1 MEKERIKEIKEEI
14 RGLMPEYISQE
25 RESIQEAWVEKEFVQ
40 WKLDHSSERFFSFT
54 TIDGEEKEIDL
65 LKEKPNKTVLELGGD
80 EKTQD
85 LALNTRNYYIKP
97 LLEELKQ
104 AEKNLTLFYG
114 SRYGRQ
120 IAEYAEELIN
130 YFSECNTVKDVIRII
145 KMRHSVTLNPLS
157 LKVFYQDNK
166 QTIEKKKLLFLS
178 KKQDFTIATDSGRL
192 SILNELLVTW
202 KEKFDREPS
211 LSVSKE
217 IRGVLEQARKEIKG
231 DQLFLTVEGKIDI
244 AATIHAQ
251 ENVAQTLQRL
261 PINLLIIGMV
271 AAKGGINPARL
282 IYELSS
288 SYYRD
293 KNGFNLINE
302 GTTTTLPGEYIR
314 NIEWETLK
322 ENNERWEKN
331 NEQFQEAVVIEEV
344 SPQINDKKQ
353 KLLELLRQSKTKPKE
368 EKPEI
373 KVRSKPLNASA
384 KRQVLVKEME
394 ERKKEKAKKIPQG
407 RKI

>member
-40 WKLDHSSERFFSFT
+40 WKLDHSSERFFSFIT
-54 TIDGEEKEIDL
+54 MDGEEKEIDL

-271 AAKGGINPARL
+271 AAKGGINPVRL

-314 NIEWETLK
+314 NIEWETLR

-373 KVRSKPLNASA
+373 KVRSKPLNTSA

-394 ERKKEKAKKIPQG
+394 ERKKEKAKKIPKG

>member
-1 MEKERIKEIKEEI
+1 
-14 RGLMPEYISQE
+14 
-25 RESIQEAWVEKEFVQ
+25 
-40 WKLDHSSERFFSFT
+40 
-54 TIDGEEKEIDL
+54 
-65 LKEKPNKTVLELGGD
+65 
-80 EKTQD
+80 
-85 LALNTRNYYIKP
+85 
-97 LLEELKQ
+97 
-104 AEKNLTLFYG
+104 
-114 SRYGRQ
+114 
-120 IAEYAEELIN
+120 
-130 YFSECNTVKDVIRII
+130 
-145 KMRHSVTLNPLS
+145 
-157 LKVFYQDNK
+157 
-166 QTIEKKKLLFLS
+166 
-178 KKQDFTIATDSGRL
+178 
-192 SILNELLVTW
+192 
-202 KEKFDREPS
+202 
-211 LSVSKE
+211 
-217 IRGVLEQARKEIKG
+217 
-231 DQLFLTVEGKIDI
+231 
-244 AATIHAQ
+244 
-251 ENVAQTLQRL
+251 
-261 PINLLIIGMV
+261 MV

-314 NIEWETLK
+314 NIEWETLR

-373 KVRSKPLNASA
+373 KVRSKPLNTSA

-394 ERKKEKAKKIPQG
+394 ERKKEKAKKISKG